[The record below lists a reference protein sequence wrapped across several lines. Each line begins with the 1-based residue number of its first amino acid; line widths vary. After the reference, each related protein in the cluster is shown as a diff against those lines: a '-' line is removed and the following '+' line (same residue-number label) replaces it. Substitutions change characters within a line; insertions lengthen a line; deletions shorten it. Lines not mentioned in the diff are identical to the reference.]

1 MKSKKRNFNGLS
13 YRETQRANSAN
24 RSKLQ
29 KEDQKWLR
37 DNGYRNIGWDSVI
50 DLYQKNKE
58 FLDKYSLETLTLEEL
73 FLEVDRIGNKYLDSH
88 EIEGFNQA
96 LSKELNE
103 IADEIDKQFPD
114 TEIEVIDFSEKI
126 DKKFRKN
133 RNQAPYRTTKTS

>member
-73 FLEVDRIGNKYLDSH
+73 FLEVDRIGSTR
-88 EIEGFNQA
+88 IF
-96 LSKELNE
+96 
-103 IADEIDKQFPD
+103 
-114 TEIEVIDFSEKI
+114 
-126 DKKFRKN
+126 
-133 RNQAPYRTTKTS
+133 